1 VSDAP
6 PVLYHYTSQLGLLGI
21 LTDQAVWATKISHL
35 NDGRELAYGFD
46 LLRRYVEA
54 LDGFSSDD
62 LDGRLLRHLREYLD
76 RVGYMN
82 LFVAS
87 FTEEGDLL
95 SQWRGYGRPGDAY
108 SIGFPE
114 PLLASEAV
122 RRSGYNLVRC
132 RYALDEQQAAL
143 PQLLVTAR
151 DKLAFLLG
159 QQDAPAVDVALES
172 VGFEFIFQALAVAAS
187 LKDPAF
193 KEEKEWRLIATRYVG
208 PNRTSFRQGRHCLIP
223 YEVVALDG
231 MVTTPVTITIGPT
244 QHPDLALDSVMQ
256 VFKARNMQY
265 GLLSRSEVSYRD
277 W

>member
-1 VSDAP
+1 MNDAP
-6 PVLYHYTSQLGLLGI
+6 PVLHHYTSQLGLLGI
-21 LTDQAVWATKISHL
+21 LSEQAVWATKISHL
-35 NDGRELAYGFD
+35 NDGRELSYGFD
-46 LLRRYVEA
+46 LLRRYLEE
-54 LDGFSSDD
+54 LDGFLADD
-62 LDGRLLRHLREYLD
+62 LHGRLLRHLREYLD
-76 RVGYMN
+76 RVAYMN

-114 PLLASEAV
+114 ALLSSEAV
-122 RRSGYNLVRC
+122 RRSGYKLVRC
-132 RYALDEQQAAL
+132 RYALDEQEAAL
-143 PQLLVTAR
+143 PQLLVTAQE
-151 DKLAFLLG
+151 KLALLLG
-159 QQDAPAVDVALES
+159 QQHAPAVDAALER

-193 KEEKEWRLIATRYVG
+193 AEEKEWRLIATRYVG
-208 PNRTSFRQGRHCLIP
+208 PSRTRFRQGRHCLIP
-223 YEVVALDG
+223 YEAVALDE
-231 MVTTPVTITIGPT
+231 MATTPMTVTVGPT

-265 GLLSRSEVSYRD
+265 GLLRPSEVSYRD

>member
-1 VSDAP
+1 MNDAP

-46 LLRRYVEA
+46 LLRRHFED
-54 LDGFSSDD
+54 LDGFFADN
-62 LDGRLLRHLREYLD
+62 LDGQLLRHLREYLD

-87 FTEEGDLL
+87 FTEQGDLL

-108 SIGFPE
+108 SIGFPKA
-114 PLLASEAV
+114 LLASEAV
-122 RRSGYNLVRC
+122 RRSGYNLVQC
-132 RYALDEQQAAL
+132 RYALDEQRAAL
-143 PQLLVTAR
+143 PQLLVTAKE
-151 DKLAFLLG
+151 KLAYLLD
-159 QQDAPAVDVALES
+159 QQDAPAVDAALES

-187 LKDPAF
+187 LKDRAF

-208 PNRTSFRQGRHCLIP
+208 PNRTKFRQGRHCLIP
-223 YEVVALDG
+223 YEAVALDG
-231 MVTTPVTITIGPT
+231 MATTPLTVTIGPT

-256 VFKARNMQY
+256 IFKARNMQY